1 MLSGG
6 DSPKTTV
13 SSHEVEQ
20 MEVKILSK
28 SKNELKIDIVG
39 EDHTF
44 CNLLQ
49 NVLLEDK
56 SVEMAGYDQPH
67 PLIRSSIVYLRTK
80 REASP
85 EKVLLS
91 ALANI
96 QELNKE
102 FNEKFAKAVEPA

>member
-1 MLSGG
+1 
-6 DSPKTTV
+6 
-13 SSHEVEQ
+13 
-20 MEVKILSK
+20 MEVKVLSK
-28 SKNELKIDIVG
+28 SKNELRLEIVG

-49 NVLLEDK
+49 NVLLEDRN
-56 SVEMAGYDQPH
+56 VEIAGYDQPH

-80 REASP
+80 REAAP
-85 EKVLLS
+85 EKVLLN

-102 FNEKFAKAVEPA
+102 FNEKFTKAAGPS

>member
-1 MLSGG
+1 
-6 DSPKTTV
+6 
-13 SSHEVEQ
+13 
-20 MEVKILSK
+20 MEVKVLSK
-28 SKNELKIDIVG
+28 SKNELRIEIVG

-56 SVEMAGYDQPH
+56 NIEIAGYDQPH

-80 REASP
+80 REISP
-85 EKVLLS
+85 EKTLLN
-91 ALANI
+91 ALTGI

-102 FNEKFAKAVEPA
+102 FNEKFAKAIGPS

>member
-1 MLSGG
+1 
-6 DSPKTTV
+6 
-13 SSHEVEQ
+13 
-20 MEVKILSK
+20 MEVKVLSK
-28 SKNELKIDIVG
+28 SKSELRLEIVG

-56 SVEMAGYDQPH
+56 NVEIAGYDQPH
-67 PLIRSSIVYLRTK
+67 PLIRTSVVFLRTK

-85 EKVLLS
+85 EKALLN
-91 ALANI
+91 ALAGI

-102 FNEKFAKAVEPA
+102 FNDKFAKAVGPA

>member
-1 MLSGG
+1 
-6 DSPKTTV
+6 V
-13 SSHEVEQ
+13 
-20 MEVKILSK
+20 EVKVLSK
-28 SKNELKIDIVG
+28 SKNELRLEIIG

-56 SVEMAGYDQPH
+56 NVELAGYDQPH
-67 PLIRSSIVYLRTK
+67 PLIRSSIVYVRTK
-80 REASP
+80 REVSP
-85 EKVLLS
+85 EKTLLN
-91 ALANI
+91 ALANV

>member
-1 MLSGG
+1 
-6 DSPKTTV
+6 
-13 SSHEVEQ
+13 
-20 MEVKILSK
+20 MEVKVLSK
-28 SKNELKIDIVG
+28 TKSELRFEIVG

-56 SVEMAGYDQPH
+56 NVEIAGYDQPH
-67 PLIRSSIVYLRTK
+67 PLIRSSIIYLRTK

-85 EKVLLS
+85 EKILLN

-102 FNEKFAKAVEPA
+102 FNQKFAEAVGPS

>member
-1 MLSGG
+1 
-6 DSPKTTV
+6 V
-13 SSHEVEQ
+13 
-20 MEVKILSK
+20 EVKVLLK
-28 SKNELKIDIVG
+28 SKNELRLEIIG

-56 SVEMAGYDQPH
+56 NVELAGYDQPH
-67 PLIRSSIVYLRTK
+67 PLIRSSIVYVRTK
-80 REASP
+80 REVSP
-85 EKVLLS
+85 EKTLLN
-91 ALANI
+91 ALANV

>member
-1 MLSGG
+1 
-6 DSPKTTV
+6 
-13 SSHEVEQ
+13 
-20 MEVKILSK
+20 MEVKVLTK
-28 SKNELKIDIVG
+28 NRNELKIELVG

-49 NVLLEDK
+49 NALLEDK
-56 SVEMAGYDQPH
+56 NVEIAGYDQPH

-85 EKVLLS
+85 EKVLLN
-91 ALANI
+91 ALASI

-102 FNEKFAKAVEPA
+102 FNEKFSKAVGPS

>member
-1 MLSGG
+1 
-6 DSPKTTV
+6 
-13 SSHEVEQ
+13 
-20 MEVKILSK
+20 MEVRVLSK
-28 SKNELKIDIVG
+28 SKNELKVEIVG

-56 SVEMAGYDQPH
+56 NVEIAGYDQPH
-67 PLIRSSIVYLRTK
+67 PLIRSSIVYFKTK

-85 EKVLLS
+85 EKVLLN

-102 FNEKFAKAVEPA
+102 FNEKFTKATGPS